1 MAQWQGQS
9 NRKSTG
15 GRLVPSKGKRKFE
28 IGREKQY
35 TKLGTQSLKQYRT
48 CGGNVKVGMLAAYIQ
63 ARPGWSGQRDPDCL
77 SVQTFSTHF
86 PLSDSMA
93 YDDDNAIVLWPEYFD
108 RNRTRSQGRRLPV
121 QLCVDKPDLDI
132 IAKGAMILDLEFK
145 IFEDKSYPADWAA
158 HAGCVRVEKG
168 KISKSELLREIGKTL
183 VANS

>member
-1 MAQWQGQS
+1 
-9 NRKSTG
+9 
-15 GRLVPSKGKRKFE
+15 
-28 IGREKQY
+28 
-35 TKLGTQSLKQYRT
+35 
-48 CGGNVKVGMLAAYIQ
+48 
-63 ARPGWSGQRDPDCL
+63 
-77 SVQTFSTHF
+77 
-86 PLSDSMA
+86 MA

-108 RNRTRSQGRRLPV
+108 RTRTRSQGRRLPV

>member
-1 MAQWQGQS
+1 
-9 NRKSTG
+9 
-15 GRLVPSKGKRKFE
+15 
-28 IGREKQY
+28 
-35 TKLGTQSLKQYRT
+35 
-48 CGGNVKVGMLAAYIQ
+48 
-63 ARPGWSGQRDPDCL
+63 
-77 SVQTFSTHF
+77 
-86 PLSDSMA
+86 MA

-168 KISKSELLREIGKTL
+168 KIPKSELLREIGKTL